1 MFGLF
6 SCDADSGAVG
16 WEDYWDK
23 AEALKALEYY
33 AGDDDY
39 KWAEVRDVDGNV
51 IKRVDNLPTED

>member
-1 MFGLF
+1 M
-6 SCDADSGAVG
+6 AVG

-51 IKRVDNLPTED
+51 IKRGNNEVG